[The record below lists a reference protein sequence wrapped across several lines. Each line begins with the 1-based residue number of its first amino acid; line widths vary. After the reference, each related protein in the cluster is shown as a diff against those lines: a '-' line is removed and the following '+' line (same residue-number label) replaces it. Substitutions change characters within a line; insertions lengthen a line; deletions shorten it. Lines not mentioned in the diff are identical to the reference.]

1 VKERLI
7 TLGLALGAL
16 ALFVLMFLRS
26 DGGFDR
32 TGAVPRPTSTERRE
46 SGHFAAAAWLRNEA
60 LRAVSWREGFDK
72 LSDPEAVASATGNLL
87 IVTLPATVAFSAEEI
102 LPLQHWVRAGN
113 TLLLLAALSD
123 SPDWAHDPPALIA
136 ADIRLLTGLELA
148 PLRGQAAGGTLVPNR
163 RHAYFEGVGSAAAV
177 GTGAS
182 SAWRLSV
189 PYDGFA
195 LALAHDRQTR
205 ENVLWARPLG
215 NGQVIVSAYGSLF
228 SNQAIGRA
236 DNARLLAN
244 LVAANV
250 GARGAVLF
258 DDVHQGLGAA
268 YDPKKFYSDR
278 RLYGTVAILALLW
291 LVWVFGSTRL
301 RPASARVAVP
311 SETELTHASG
321 NLLARVL
328 HPHAA
333 ARALIVHVLGE
344 PPWHALERHPRV
356 ARSDLDRL
364 KTWYSRANAGKRVP
378 LVRLQNLLVRI
389 ERQVA

>member
-1 VKERLI
+1 VKERLV

-60 LRAVSWREGFDK
+60 LRAVSWREGFGK
-72 LSDPEAVASATGNLL
+72 LSDPQAVASPTGNLL
-87 IVTLPATVAFSAEEI
+87 IVTLPATVAFSLEEI

-113 TLLLLAALSD
+113 TLLVLAALSD
-123 SPDWAHDPPALIA
+123 SPEWAQDPPALTA
-136 ADIRLLTGLELA
+136 GDIRLLTGLELS
-148 PLRGQAAGGTLVPNR
+148 PLRGLVAGGTLVPNR
-163 RHAYFEGVGSAAAV
+163 RHAYFEGVERASAA
-177 GTGAS
+177 GTGGS
-182 SAWRLSV
+182 SAWEMSV

-195 LALAHDRQTR
+195 LALAHDRQTGQ
-205 ENVLWARPLG
+205 NVLWARPLG
-215 NGQVIVSAYGSLF
+215 KGQVIVSAYGSLF

-244 LVAANV
+244 LVATNV

-268 YDPKKFYSDR
+268 YDPRKFYSDP
-278 RLYGTVAILALLW
+278 RLYETVAILGLLW
-291 LVWVFGSTRL
+291 LLWVFGSARL
-301 RPASARVAVP
+301 RPAATSLAVP
-311 SETELTHASG
+311 SETELTHASA
-321 NLLARVL
+321 NLFARVL
-328 HPHAA
+328 RPHAA

-344 PPWHALERHPRV
+344 PPWHALERHPGV
-356 ARSDLDRL
+356 VRSDLDRL
-364 KTWYSRANAGKRVP
+364 KTWYSRASAGKRVP

-389 ERQVA
+389 ERQIA